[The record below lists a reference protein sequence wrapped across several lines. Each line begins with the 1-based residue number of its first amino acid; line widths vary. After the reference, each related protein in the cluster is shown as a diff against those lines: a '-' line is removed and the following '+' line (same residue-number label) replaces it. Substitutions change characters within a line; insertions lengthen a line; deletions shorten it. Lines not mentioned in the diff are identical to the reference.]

1 LSTRKEAKNRKK
13 RNLLYIVFSILVLP
27 LIATVFA
34 LGILLFVEIDLFR
47 VNTAAQTANI
57 DHL

>member
-1 LSTRKEAKNRKK
+1 MNSEHRSLI
-13 RNLLYIVFSILVLP
+13 YIVFSILILS

-34 LGILLFVEIDLFR
+34 LRILLFVEIDQFR